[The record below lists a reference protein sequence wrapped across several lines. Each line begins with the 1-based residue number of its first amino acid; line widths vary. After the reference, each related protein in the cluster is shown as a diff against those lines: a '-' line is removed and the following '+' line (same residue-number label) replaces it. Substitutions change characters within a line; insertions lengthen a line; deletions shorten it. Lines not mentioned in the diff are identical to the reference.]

1 MSTGS
6 SKVSS
11 YQFDLSD
18 DNWRKNNSHAQVT
31 NTNSTNKSNAQPI
44 FGGIYTPELGA
55 VNEHFNCITCGK
67 GKDECSGHSGHVELN
82 IAVIN
87 PIVVIDAKRWAT
99 VICFECGKSIAN
111 MQKASKIAPAKRLT
125 TIASTTHMAGELCPH
140 CSAVQPKITRD
151 VKDSFSFNI
160 ETDNETRP
168 LYADELLK
176 VFERVSTKTVISFGK
191 NENSHPSKTIMNILT
206 VPANTVRPAT
216 KSFTGVGTNHTD
228 TTNCLQSIIILNN
241 KLKGIRTII
250 NDSPN
255 SLSIENKKHINLLG
269 QAIHDLIVGST
280 STSQN
285 KKAKRRLTISGTRN
299 LKSLLQEISKKEG
312 TIRSHL
318 LGKRVLSISRST
330 ICGNCKL
337 RVDEIGVPIMF
348 ARTMSVEEIVQEYNI
363 NYLTRFLLNG
373 RKQYPG
379 CSYIIKKSTG
389 KRYEVNNLG
398 DVSVEIGDIILRD
411 AITGDIAFAT
421 RQPALGQRSINCH
434 YIVVLEDP
442 TILTIQLNVLA
453 CPAYNADFDGD
464 QMNMWIVSS
473 PAARIEASILGHLSN
488 TFIHLQN
495 GSPMNGQTLDSVSG
509 AYALTKSDV
518 IINRY
523 KAMQLFAGVKTMP
536 VFPPDKEFYTGRDI
550 ISMLLQNTPINIKRR
565 PNSYDPIIAPYV
577 KYKDDEINT
586 VIKNGNMLAGV
597 LDKKTIGEG
606 AVGGIFHIVSRIYGP
621 RAAFD
626 LLYEFQH
633 VILNYMDMQ
642 CLTFSYGDLIFPKE
656 IKNKIQQITEI
667 PIQSANRVADDLINE
682 RIIAPFSSDVETHY
696 KIKHSNEL
704 ILPDADILQCIL
716 EAIDPDKNNL
726 YNMVKTGA
734 KGSKANIAH
743 ICVAIGVVSINGER
757 INNIFSYGRTMSF
770 FPRFST
776 DPRSVGYIRRAYID
790 GLKYDEFYAASMA
803 GRFDLITK
811 ALSTSVT
818 GESMRK
824 SIMSNQS
831 SITNY
836 DLQTEKGG
844 HIVQLIY
851 AETGLDSKST
861 EMISFK
867 KIVFMNNKDIEIH
880 YRKEHIDSITKH
892 RDKYRKYIAY
902 VEASED
908 ATFVVD
914 YSNRLA
920 FNINQY
926 IDMELNGNNDEDKG
940 DIKEKIDL
948 IINSIKAIPYVFFNE
963 IQETLKSPIPDHF
976 IEASWLHIMHFETTM
991 LEKGILEKLTVMQT
1005 INIIE
1010 QIRKKYVNALVAY
1023 GDAVGVNASH
1033 AISAP
1038 LTQYMLDSHH
1048 RSVAGGTS
1056 GSTMK
1061 RVKELFGAAKVENEK
1076 FPIMT
1081 LPLLPNATE
1090 QDAKFVANNIEH
1102 MVLKQF
1108 MQRYDV
1114 LFENYEEL
1122 QYPKFLDDVN
1132 WMSEFIINCP
1142 LVSAPPKL
1150 SKWCIRI
1157 ELNRTKMIHKSI
1169 DLATIIRNIH
1179 IAYPLAYIIHSHE
1192 MSEKIIIRAWMSTT
1206 LFKDT
1211 DDQIAIIKAKVT
1223 PAFLSS
1229 TVRGVHNIKAAKVIT
1244 IQKQLIESDGTLSSE
1259 KRFAIITEGTNILK
1273 AVTFKM
1279 VDPKLIRTTSVDETF
1294 KIFGINAARNRLS
1307 SEISKC
1313 IGGSSDMCHIYM
1325 YTDEMTRTGKVTNIK
1340 RGGVAAREY
1349 NNALLA
1355 MAYENTKQY
1364 AINAAIN
1371 SLQCKV
1377 YGIAAPMLLGD
1388 MPMVGTNYC
1397 EIAIDEEFVKQKI
1410 KSVDSAIDEIF

>member
-1 MSTGS
+1 MITGS
-6 SKVSS
+6 SRVGS
-11 YQFDLSD
+11 YRFELSD
-18 DNWRKNNSHAQVT
+18 DEWRKNNSHAQVT

-67 GKDECSGHSGHVELN
+67 GKDKCNGHSGHIDLN
-82 IAVIN
+82 IAIVN
-87 PIVVIDAKRWAT
+87 PIVIIDAKRWAN
-99 VICFECGKSIAN
+99 VICFECGKPVVD
-111 MQKASKIAPAKRLT
+111 MQKVRKIPPSRRLIAT
-125 TIASTTHMAGELCPH
+125 ASTTHMAGKQCPH
-140 CSAVQPKITRD
+140 CAATQPKITRD
-151 VKDSFSFNI
+151 VKDYFSFII
-160 ETDNETRP
+160 ETESETRT
-168 LYADELLK
+168 LYPDELLK
-176 VFERVSTKTVISFGK
+176 IFERVSTKTVISFGK
-191 NENSHPSKTIMNILT
+191 NEDAHPRKTIMNILT

-241 KLKGIRTII
+241 KLKGIKSVI
-250 NDSPN
+250 NDMPN
-255 SLSIENKKHINLLG
+255 SLTIENRKHINLLG
-269 QAIHDLIVGST
+269 QAIYDLILGST

-299 LKSLLQEISKKEG
+299 LKSLLQEIGKKEG
-312 TIRSHL
+312 TIRSHI

-337 RVDEIGVPIMF
+337 RVDELGVPISF
-348 ARTMSVEEIVQEYNI
+348 ARTMSVEETVQEYNI
-363 NYLTRFLLNG
+363 NYLTTFLLNG

-398 DVSVEIGDIILRD
+398 DMTIEIGDVILRD
-411 AITGDIAFAT
+411 AVTGDIAFAT

-434 YIVVLEDP
+434 YIVVLQDP
-442 TILTIQLNVLA
+442 LILTIQLNVLA

-464 QMNMWIVSS
+464 QMNIWVVSS
-473 PAARIEASILGHLSN
+473 VAARIEASVLGHLSN

-509 AYALTKSDV
+509 AYALTKSNV
-518 IINRY
+518 VINRY
-523 KAMQLFAGVKTMP
+523 KAMQLFAGVKSMP
-536 VFPPDKEFYTGRDI
+536 TFPHDKEFYSGRDI
-550 ISMLLQNTPINIKRR
+550 ISLLLQDTPINIERR
-565 PNSYDPIIAPYV
+565 PNSYDPVIAPYV

-586 VIKNGNMLAGV
+586 IIKNGNMLAGV

-606 AVGGIFHIVSRIYGP
+606 ATGGIFHTVSRIYGP
-621 RAAFD
+621 RVAFD
-626 LLYEFQH
+626 LLFEFQH

-642 CLTFSYGDLIFPKE
+642 CLTFSYGDLVFPKE

-667 PIQSANRVADDLINE
+667 PIQAAKQVSDDLINE
-682 RIIAPFSSDVETHY
+682 RIIAPFSSDVDTHF

-716 EAIDPDKNNL
+716 EAIDPDENNL

-743 ICVAIGVVSINGER
+743 ICVAIGTVTINGER
-757 INNIFSYGRTMSF
+757 ISNIFSYGRTMSF

-790 GLKYDEFYAASMA
+790 GLEYDEFYAASMA

-811 ALSTSVT
+811 ALSTSIT
-818 GESMRK
+818 GESMRNG
-824 SIMSNQS
+824 IMSNQS

-836 DLQTEKGG
+836 LMQAEKGG

-867 KIVFMNNKDIEIH
+867 KFVHMSNKDIEKY
-880 YRKEHIDSITKH
+880 YRKEHVKSVINH
-892 RDKYRKYIAY
+892 RDKYRKYVAY
-902 VEASED
+902 IEAIED
-908 ATFVVD
+908 TNFVVD

-926 IDMELNGNNDEDKG
+926 IDMELNRGSTDDKG
-940 DIKEKIDL
+940 DINEKIKLVMD
-948 IINSIKAIPYVFFNE
+948 SVYAIPYTLFNE
-963 IQETLKSPIPDHF
+963 IQESLKTTIPDHF
-976 IEASWLHIMHFETTM
+976 LEASWLHIMHFETTL
-991 LEKGILEKLTVMQT
+991 LERGVLEKLTLMQT
-1005 INIIE
+1005 VNIIE
-1010 QIRKKYVNALVAY
+1010 QVRKKYANALVAY

-1061 RVKELFGAAKVENEK
+1061 RVKELFGAIKVENEK
-1076 FPIMT
+1076 FPMMT
-1081 LPLLPNATE
+1081 LPLIAGSTE

-1102 MVLKQF
+1102 MILRQF
-1108 MQRYDV
+1108 MMRYDV
-1114 LFENYEEL
+1114 IFESHEEL
-1122 QYPKFLDDVN
+1122 RYPNFLNDVN

-1142 LVSAPPKL
+1142 LVKVPQKL
-1150 SKWCIRI
+1150 SKWCIRV

-1169 DLATIIRNIH
+1169 DLATIIRNIR
-1179 IAYPLAYIIHSHE
+1179 IAYPLSYVTHSHE
-1192 MSEKIIIRAWMSTT
+1192 ASEKIIIRAWMSTS
-1206 LFKDT
+1206 LFKET
-1211 DDQIAIIKAKVT
+1211 DDQLIIIRKIT
-1223 PAFLSS
+1223 PIFLDS
-1229 TVRGVHNIKAAKVIT
+1229 TVRGVHNIKSAKVMT
-1244 IQKQLIESDGTLSSE
+1244 IAKQHILSDGTLSTE
-1259 KRFAIITEGTNILK
+1259 NRHAIITEGTNILK
-1273 AVTFKM
+1273 AITFKK

-1325 YTDEMTRTGKVTNIK
+1325 YTDEMTRTGRVTNIK

-1349 NNALLA
+1349 NNTLLT

-1388 MPMVGTNYC
+1388 MPLVGTNYC
-1397 EIAIDEEFVKQKI
+1397 NISIDEEFVKEKI
-1410 KSVDSAIDEIF
+1410 KSVDSAIDDIF